1 MRTSLTFAISS
12 NMCILLGKR
21 CKSSAKSSKPPA
33 KRFRGNITPNE
44 KKLIKQK
51 TNISESITTVWQHL
65 EISYVLDSEHYNL
78 QRKLSYLCNHLKQC
92 NIVPQHIAAQNQ
104 QLI

>member
-1 MRTSLTFAISS
+1 MQTSLTFAISS

-33 KRFRGNITPNE
+33 KRFRGNINPNE

-51 TNISESITTVWQHL
+51 LTNISESITTVWQHL
-65 EISYVLDSEHYNL
+65 EISYVLDSETL
-78 QRKLSYLCNHLKQC
+78 QPAKKIILPL
-92 NIVPQHIAAQNQ
+92 
-104 QLI
+104 